1 MQNAA
6 AGGMIAVEFIVTNPW
21 PSEHE
26 VTQNGYNWFCIP
38 FHACLLAS
46 ILELC
51 CLCTFTSAADVKKVI
66 IGQENSC
73 SLFIPV
79 MPSHRLC
86 FIQKPQYIIVQVL
99 VLACFIFVNRSL
111 HVSDVGFNAVK

>member
-6 AGGMIAVEFIVTNPW
+6 AGVMIAVELIFTNSW
-21 PSEHE
+21 QSEHE
-26 VTQNGYNWFCIP
+26 IMQNGHNWFCIP

-51 CLCTFTSAADVKKVI
+51 SLCTFTAEADVKKVI

-79 MPSHRLC
+79 MPCRRLC

-111 HVSDVGFNAVK
+111 HVSDAGFNAVK